1 MIDFKRKRRAYLM
14 PILKLIRRVLN
25 VLKRYA
31 YPDYSSPP
39 SVYQL
44 YEEEQAKSCFEHFK
58 KFFKTSIFLSSN
70 KIRGYALDA
79 AVQNDKDSEYFYI
92 EFGVYSGT
100 SINFFSKKLENK
112 KIYGFDS
119 FEGLKE
125 DWAGT
130 SVPKGTFNLNK
141 KIPKLE
147 NNVIPIVGWIQD
159 TLPIFLKEKNPK
171 INFVHMDV
179 DTYESS
185 KFILESIKSNLTK
198 GSIILFDELYNFEG
212 WDAGEY
218 KALREVFNDDE
229 YKFLAFSKDSAQVVV
244 KILI

>member
-1 MIDFKRKRRAYLM
+1 MIDFKRKRRAYIM
-14 PILKLIRRVLN
+14 PILNLIRKSLN
-25 VLKRYA
+25 VLKKYA
-31 YPDYSSPP
+31 FPTYKQNPT
-39 SVYQL
+39 VYDL
-44 YEEEQAKSCFEHFK
+44 YKEEQIKKCYEHFK
-58 KFFKTSIFLSSN
+58 NHLKSAVLLPSE
-70 KIRGYALDA
+70 KIRGHALNA
-79 AVQNDKDSEYFYI
+79 AKENDNDPNYFYI
-92 EFGVYSGT
+92 EFGVFSGT
-100 SINFFSKKLENK
+100 SINFFSKKLKNK

-125 DWAGT
+125 DWVGT

-141 KIPKLE
+141 KIPTLE
-147 NNVIPIVGWIQD
+147 NNAIPIAGWIQD
-159 TLPIFLKEKNPK
+159 TLPMFLKEKNPK

-185 KFILESIKSNLTK
+185 KFILESIKPNLVK

-212 WDAGEY
+212 WDVGEY

-229 YKFLAFSKDSAQVVV
+229 YKFLAFSKDSAQAVI

>member
-1 MIDFKRKRRAYLM
+1 MIDFRRKRRAYIM
-14 PILKLIRRVLN
+14 PILKLIRRFLN

-31 YPDYSSPP
+31 SADYSSPP

-44 YEEEQAKSCFEHFK
+44 YKEEQAKNCFEHFK

-79 AVQNDKDSEYFYI
+79 AKENDNDSDYFYI

-100 SINFFSKKLENK
+100 SINFFSKKLNNK

-125 DWAGT
+125 DWVGT
-130 SVPKGTFNLNK
+130 SVPKGTFNLKK
-141 KIPKLE
+141 KIPQLE
-147 NNVIPIVGWIQD
+147 NNVVPVTGWIQD

-185 KFILESIKSNLTK
+185 KFVLESIKPNLVK
-198 GSIILFDELYNFEG
+198 GSVILFDELYNFEG
-212 WDAGEY
+212 WDVGEY
-218 KALREVFNDDE
+218 KALKEVFNDDE
-229 YKFLAFSKDSAQVVV
+229 YKFLAFSKDSAQAII